1 MPSTQQ
7 ATPPEPASTPE
18 AQPAQP
24 VRRPWTV
31 QFVVPAPE
39 AMPSERLKAR
49 AELVRRAQSCTNCY
63 GY

>member
-1 MPSTQQ
+1 
-7 ATPPEPASTPE
+7 
-18 AQPAQP
+18 
-24 VRRPWTV
+24 V

-49 AELVRRAQSCTNCY
+49 AELVQRAQGCANCY

>member
-1 MPSTQQ
+1 MSFQKPATSSQAPST
-7 ATPPEPASTPE
+7 PD
-18 AQPAQP
+18 AQPAEP
-24 VRRPWTV
+24 ARRPWTV

-49 AELVRRAQSCTNCY
+49 AELVQRAQGCANCY